1 MVVFDF
7 VIGFFVGLMILV
19 ICFLLGAPASVAGI
33 AALLAGTGVWLA
45 SWLRTSVRFT
55 PSRLVI
61 TALLWPRRIP
71 WPDVQSV
78 SLQDMF
84 DNETDEVTQQRLV
97 IHYRRGSGLRLV
109 TLPLF
114 FPVPE
119 MLSSDKPRSWIR
131 RRADRQRE
139 VIREQLAAR
148 GYPLAG

>member
-1 MVVFDF
+1 MLVFDF
-7 VIGFFVGLMILV
+7 VIGFFVGLMVLV
-19 ICFLLGAPASVAGI
+19 ICFLLGASAGVAAV
-33 AALLAGTGVWLA
+33 AAVAAGAGVWLA

-55 PSRLVI
+55 PGHLVI
-61 TALLWPRRIP
+61 TVLLWPRRIP
-71 WPDVQSV
+71 WADVQRV

-84 DNETDEVTQQRLV
+84 DNETDEVTQQRLA

-119 MLSSDKPRSWIR
+119 ILSSGTPRSWIR

-139 VIREQLAAR
+139 VISGQLAAR
-148 GYPLAG
+148 GYPLRG